1 MRIELPRHPAVVVAL
16 GRERGGIVDELGS
29 LRVARTRLS
38 CVAEVTAATQL
49 RAEAADRWAVKD
61 F

>member
-1 MRIELPRHPAVVVAL
+1 M
-16 GRERGGIVDELGS
+16 DELGS
-29 LRVARTRLS
+29 LRVARTALS
-38 CVAEVTAATQL
+38 CVAAVTAATQL